1 MTKLDSKDKKYS
13 EFKET
18 HPVQLDFFELLDLH
32 ENKRDKYSGTMGL
45 YDNIPKYFIRNNNKN
60 KQDIKDLI
68 KTRTFAYKKQ
78 QMILNVSPAL
88 IKQKD
93 GTTKVF
99 YPTVREEIIEDVL
112 RKFATDANRNSF
124 LDDRLTVRFTIYD
137 LRKELKRINHEY
149 SYSEIKESLDVLIST
164 NIEVKTE
171 NKELTFKSS
180 MIETLGIVDKNDK
193 TNSSIDEDEKGKKI
207 IYFVR
212 FNSLVSES
220 IKNRTWRILN
230 YEQCMR
236 YKFFI
241 SRWLHKRISDL
252 FISGAYVE
260 KPYHISLT
268 RIIRDSGIVEY
279 KTTSENIRQVQ
290 KCLDEMIK
298 IGSIDK
304 YEVKRLYDKE
314 KANKISDVIFDIYIS
329 DSFSEDL
336 KLNYAVNNDEQQTI
350 NKSNKQENT
359 EAIIEGEYKKKEI
372 KDSNDDNF
380 KDEMKEL
387 LKKYKLPV
395 KEIDKII
402 DYKNKSKKTEENIKI
417 NVKSAIDYIE
427 KQREQ
432 GKRCRIGA
440 IITSSL
446 NEDWENKFI
455 DGYDKKN
462 EEKEDILI
470 KADKYIES
478 IKNKDYKKISKEL
491 LKYFGADIYVAWLSN
506 LNFEEIDKKNNTL
519 ILSCNNN
526 FIIDTIKKDYL
537 DGIKRKVNNEY
548 VWVKKGI
555 KQIVEEILTGVKDVE
570 IVYRE

>member
-1 MTKLDSKDKKYS
+1 
-13 EFKET
+13 
-18 HPVQLDFFELLDLH
+18 
-32 ENKRDKYSGTMGL
+32 MGL

-68 KTRTFAYKKQ
+68 KTRTFVYKKQ
-78 QMILNVSPAL
+78 QMTLKVSPAL
-88 IKQKD
+88 IEQKD
-93 GTTKVF
+93 GNTKAF
-99 YPTVREEIIEDVL
+99 YPTAREEIIEDVL
-112 RKFATDANRNSF
+112 RKFATDSNKNSF

-137 LRKELKRINHEY
+137 LKKELKRINHECNY
-149 SYSEIKESLDVLIST
+149 SQIQESLQVLSKANIEIKSIDNTI
-164 NIEVKTE
+164 
-171 NKELTFKSS
+171 TFSS
-180 MIETLGIVDKNDK
+180 NMFETLGIVDKNDK
-193 TNSSIDEDEKGKKI
+193 INSSIDEDEKGKKI

-220 IKNRTWRILN
+220 IKNKTWRILN
-230 YEQCMR
+230 YEQCMQ
-236 YKFFI
+236 YKSFI

-268 RIIRDSGIVEY
+268 TIIRDSGIVEY

-298 IGSIDK
+298 IGSIEK

-336 KLNYAVNNDEQQTI
+336 KLNYTVNSDEQQTI

-359 EAIIEGEYKKKEI
+359 ETIIEGEYKEKEI
-372 KDSNDDNF
+372 KDNNDDNF

-402 DYKNKSKKTEENIKI
+402 DYKNKSNKTEENIKI
-417 NVKSAIDYIE
+417 NIKSAIDYIE

-446 NEDWENKFI
+446 NEDWENTFI
-455 DGYDKKN
+455 NGYGEK

-491 LKYFGADIYVAWLSN
+491 LKYFGADIYMAWLSN
-506 LNFEEIDKKNNTL
+506 LNFEKIDKKRNIL
-519 ILSCNNN
+519 MLSCNNN
-526 FIIDTIKKDYL
+526 FIIDAIKKDYL

-555 KQIVEEILTGVKDVE
+555 KQIVGEVEVGVKDVE